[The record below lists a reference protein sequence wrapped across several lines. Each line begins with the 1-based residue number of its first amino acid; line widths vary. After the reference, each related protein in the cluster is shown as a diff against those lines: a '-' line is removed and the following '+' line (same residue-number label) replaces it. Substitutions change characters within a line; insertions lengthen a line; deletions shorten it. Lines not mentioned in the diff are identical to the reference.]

1 MISSPFLIISLPL
14 ILSCTI
20 AFFTY
25 EVKEH
30 FFEKTFIL
38 FSSMILI
45 TLFMEFLLKY
55 LKIEVKISSSSF
67 SKNKVENKIAIYF
80 GIFITIFC
88 IVDLLI
94 RGPLL
99 FTNPSK
105 YDTLS
110 STETY
115 IRYITIMC
123 WSLVPISFFCTENKT
138 IKTIFFITAIL
149 FPILAVDRNRF
160 CNSIYAF
167 LVVFIIL
174 NKEKMKKENFV
185 KYLKRVTFFLILIS
199 TCSLMIFSFIGERRS
214 SIEEILSYQKTFK
227 PFIDKNKYDKLK
239 NINEKDMQALKFKG
253 NIDKMPIPLKW
264 ILIYSSVGV
273 FNFAAVQ
280 NIDYRD
286 TDYLNHQ
293 FFRLFRHDISVNHK
307 NFTPKPIP
315 FPKLTASTEFFPF
328 FLYGGATFVM
338 YAFLLIGI
346 IYFIFLNR
354 LSKFPSS
361 IFLLLGFLKMSYCCI
376 TLSFGTQFFR
386 FTNLVFL
393 VLMVFM
399 HKIANSPLLDPLL
412 TSKGALMDRTTST
425 DSGVHE

>member
-1 MISSPFLIISLPL
+1 
-14 ILSCTI
+14 
-20 AFFTY
+20 
-25 EVKEH
+25 
-30 FFEKTFIL
+30 
-38 FSSMILI
+38 
-45 TLFMEFLLKY
+45 MEFLLKY

-123 WSLVPISFFCTENKT
+123 WSLIPISFFCTENKP

-149 FPILAVDRNRF
+149 FPILVVDRNRF
-160 CNSIYAF
+160 LSSMYAF
-167 LVVFIIL
+167 SVVFIVL

-185 KYLKRVTFFLILIS
+185 KFLKRITFFLILIS
-199 TCSLMIFSFIGERRS
+199 TCSLMIFSFVGEKRS
-214 SIEEILSYQKTFK
+214 SIETLLFYQKKITK
-227 PFIDKNKYDKLK
+227 PLIDKDKYDKLK
-239 NINEKDMQALKFKG
+239 NINEKDMQKLNIKG
-253 NIDKMPIPLKW
+253 YIDNMPTPLKW
-264 ILIYSSVGV
+264 LLIYSSASV
-273 FNFAAVQ
+273 FNFAAIQ

-286 TDYLNHQ
+286 TDYLNYQ
-293 FFRLFRHDISVNHK
+293 LFRFFRHDIPVNRK
-307 NFTPKPIP
+307 ELTPKPIP
-315 FPKLTASTEFFPF
+315 FPPLSACTEFFPF

-346 IYFIFLNR
+346 IYFTFLNR

-386 FTNLVFL
+386 LTNLVFL
-393 VLMVFM
+393 VLMIFM
-399 HKIANSPLLDPLL
+399 HKIANSRLLDPLL
-412 TSKGALMDRTTST
+412 TSKGALMDRTKPT